1 MMNIRVVSIRFTKVL
16 IFSDKTKKY
25 SSKTLI
31 CPTHHHLD
39 IKKGPGAP
47 TGIRTHYYLKNGDW

>member
-39 IKKGPGAP
+39 IKKARVPQLASGPII
-47 TGIRTHYYLKNGDW
+47 T